1 MQKSRRKPLE
11 DWQKQD
17 AARLKELYEKAG
29 PKTQERFGAR
39 FGIGS
44 QALVWQYLNG
54 YIPLNLKA
62 ALKFAHGLSCDIAD
76 FSPTL
81 AAELPESLR
90 RPADQFTEM
99 VDAMPAN
106 DAQQVLD
113 FITYKL
119 EGMPQ
124 SMQRLPFSS
133 VVTVPVVRIKHSPS
147 RTSHPAPSIF
157 TSSTPRRSIFSR
169 RSEISAPSGN
179 CKRSRKACGCIS
191 RIAIRF
197 ISCLRSY
204 VLPSNPALKRDAP
217 KAARPLAMRSSALSI

>member
-17 AARLKELYEKAG
+17 AARLKELYEQAG

-62 ALKFAHGLSCDIAD
+62 ALKFAHGLNCDIGD

-81 AAELPESLR
+81 AAELPESMR
-90 RPADQFTEM
+90 RPADQFADI
-99 VDAMPAN
+99 VDAMPTN

-113 FITYKL
+113 FITYKF
-119 EGMPQ
+119 E
-124 SMQRLPFSS
+124 
-133 VVTVPVVRIKHSPS
+133 
-147 RTSHPAPSIF
+147 RTEHLMAA
-157 TSSTPRRSIFSR
+157 
-169 RSEISAPSGN
+169 EQ
-179 CKRSRKACGCIS
+179 
-191 RIAIRF
+191 
-197 ISCLRSY
+197 
-204 VLPSNPALKRDAP
+204 
-217 KAARPLAMRSSALSI
+217 AARSLDQLLSRGPELDVPHLRESLLHA